1 MIGWSMTGWRVI
13 DWSLSHEGRTGWGRL
28 DDANSNANSSSSD
41 EATEGASMIPRHL
54 LIAVAALLLLVVS
67 MGIYLRRMRQRA
79 REDESPVSDVLPVA
93 PPASGPTETVT
104 LYVAD
109 DAAGALRARSAP
121 IPLPGGRQQ
130 RAEEL
135 LRALLRIYQQPGAG
149 HRLSP
154 AADIRAIYLV
164 DPGAAVIDLNAAFAD
179 QHRSGI
185 LSEQLTVNSLVET
198 LAVNV
203 PGIQRVKI
211 LVEGKT
217 RDTLA
222 GHADLSDWFDAAAV
236 VQAGNQQSGN
246 Q

>member
-1 MIGWSMTGWRVI
+1 MPLFQFETASERN
-13 DWSLSHEGRTGWGRL
+13 HEG
-28 DDANSNANSSSSD
+28 AI
-41 EATEGASMIPRHL
+41 MIPRHL
-54 LIAVAALLLLVVS
+54 LIGVTALLVLVVA
-67 MGIYLRRMRQRA
+67 MGIYIRQMRLRA
-79 REDESPVSDVLPVA
+79 LESGSPVAGALPVA

-104 LYVAD
+104 LYLPDD
-109 DAAGALRARSAP
+109 DAGMLRARSAQ

-135 LRALLRIYQQPGAG
+135 LRALLRIYQQPGAA
-149 HRLSP
+149 HPLAP
-154 AADIRAIYLV
+154 AADIRSIYLV

-185 LSEQLTVNSLVET
+185 LSEQLTVNSLVKT

-203 PGIQRVKI
+203 PGIQRVNI

-222 GHADLSDWFDAAAV
+222 GHADLTESFDVIAV
-236 VQAGNQQSGN
+236 LQAGNQ
-246 Q
+246 

>member
-1 MIGWSMTGWRVI
+1 
-13 DWSLSHEGRTGWGRL
+13 
-28 DDANSNANSSSSD
+28 
-41 EATEGASMIPRHL
+41 MIPRHL
-54 LIAVAALLLLVVS
+54 LIGVSALLVVVVS
-67 MGIYLRRMRQRA
+67 MGIYLRHMRRRA
-79 REDESPVSDVLPVA
+79 VELESLAADALPVA

-109 DAAGALRARSAP
+109 DAAGMLRARAAQ

-135 LRALLRIYQQPGAG
+135 LRALLRIYQQPGAA
-149 HRLSP
+149 HPLAP
-154 AADIRAIYLV
+154 AADIRSIYLV
-164 DPGAAVIDLNAAFAD
+164 NPGAAVIDLNAAFAD

-203 PGIQRVKI
+203 PGIQRVNI

-217 RDTLA
+217 RSSECT
-222 GHADLSDWFDAAAV
+222 G
-236 VQAGNQQSGN
+236 
-246 Q
+246 

>member
-1 MIGWSMTGWRVI
+1 
-13 DWSLSHEGRTGWGRL
+13 
-28 DDANSNANSSSSD
+28 
-41 EATEGASMIPRHL
+41 MIPRHL
-54 LIAVAALLLLVVS
+54 LIGVAALLVLVVA
-67 MGIYLRRMRQRA
+67 MGIYLRQMRRQA
-79 REDESPVSDVLPVA
+79 KELASPAASALPVV
-93 PPASGPTETVT
+93 PPASGPTEAVT

-109 DAAGALRARSAP
+109 DAAGILRLRSAQ

-135 LRALLRIYQQPGAG
+135 LRALLRIYQQPDAP
-149 HRLSP
+149 HPLPP

-164 DPGAAVIDLNAAFAD
+164 DPGAAVVDLNAAFAD

-198 LAVNV
+198 LARNV
-203 PGIQRVKI
+203 PGIQRVTI

-222 GHADLSDWFDAAAV
+222 GHADLSETFDV
-236 VQAGNQQSGN
+236 TTIEQAGNQ
-246 Q
+246 

>member
-1 MIGWSMTGWRVI
+1 
-13 DWSLSHEGRTGWGRL
+13 
-28 DDANSNANSSSSD
+28 
-41 EATEGASMIPRHL
+41 MIPRHL
-54 LIAVAALLLLVVS
+54 LIAVAVLLVLVVA
-67 MGIYLRRMRQRA
+67 MGLYLRHMRLQA
-79 REDESPVSDVLPVA
+79 RELESAAVDASPVA
-93 PPASGPTETVT
+93 PPATGPTETVT

-109 DAAGALRARSAP
+109 DTAGLLRPRATQ

-135 LRALLRIYQQPGAG
+135 LRALLRIYQQPGAT
-149 HRLSP
+149 HPLVP

-185 LSEQLTVNSLVET
+185 QSEQLTVNSLVQT

-203 PGIQRVKI
+203 PGIQRVNI

-222 GHADLSDWFDAAAV
+222 GHTDLSDSFDV
-236 VQAGNQQSGN
+236 ITIEQAGSQ
-246 Q
+246 

>member
-1 MIGWSMTGWRVI
+1 
-13 DWSLSHEGRTGWGRL
+13 
-28 DDANSNANSSSSD
+28 
-41 EATEGASMIPRHL
+41 MIPRHL
-54 LIAVAALLLLVVS
+54 LIGVATLLVAVVS
-67 MGIYLRRMRQRA
+67 MGTYLRHMRQQA
-79 REDESPVSDVLPVA
+79 RELEPPATAALPVA
-93 PPASGPTETVT
+93 PPPSGPTETVT

-109 DAAGALRARSAP
+109 DAAGMLRPRAAQ

-135 LRALLRIYQQPGAG
+135 LRALLRIYQQPGAA
-149 HRLSP
+149 HPLAP
-154 AADIRAIYLV
+154 ASDIRSIYLI

-198 LAVNV
+198 LAINV
-203 PGIQRVKI
+203 PGIQRVNI

-222 GHADLSDWFDAAAV
+222 GHTDLTDPFDVIAVEQAA
-236 VQAGNQQSGN
+236 N
-246 Q
+246 

>member
-1 MIGWSMTGWRVI
+1 
-13 DWSLSHEGRTGWGRL
+13 
-28 DDANSNANSSSSD
+28 
-41 EATEGASMIPRHL
+41 MIPRHL
-54 LIAVAALLLLVVS
+54 LIAVAALPVLVVA
-67 MGIYLRRMRQRA
+67 MGIYARHMRRQA
-79 REDESPVSDVLPVA
+79 GELESPAANALPVA

-109 DAAGALRARSAP
+109 DAAGMLRARSAQ

-135 LRALLRIYQQPGAG
+135 LRALLRIYQQPDAA
-149 HRLSP
+149 HPLAP
-154 AADIRAIYLV
+154 AADIRSIYLV

-203 PGIQRVKI
+203 PGIQRVNI

-222 GHADLSDWFDAAAV
+222 GHADLSESFDVTTVEQAA
-236 VQAGNQQSGN
+236 NQ
-246 Q
+246 

>member
-1 MIGWSMTGWRVI
+1 
-13 DWSLSHEGRTGWGRL
+13 
-28 DDANSNANSSSSD
+28 
-41 EATEGASMIPRHL
+41 MIPRAL
-54 LIAVAALLLLVVS
+54 LIGVAVLLVLVVA
-67 MGIYLRRMRQRA
+67 MGIYLRHIRQQA
-79 REDESPVSDVLPVA
+79 SELEYSSDTLPVA

-109 DAAGALRARSAP
+109 DAAGMLRARAAQ

-135 LRALLRIYQQPGAG
+135 LRTLLRIYQQPGAA
-149 HRLSP
+149 HPLAPS
-154 AADIRAIYLV
+154 ADIRGIYMV

-203 PGIQRVKI
+203 PGIQRVNI
-211 LVEGKT
+211 LVEGKP

-222 GHADLSDWFDAAAV
+222 GHADLTQWFDALTV
-236 VQAGNQQSGN
+236 MQAGSQ
-246 Q
+246 

>member
-1 MIGWSMTGWRVI
+1 
-13 DWSLSHEGRTGWGRL
+13 
-28 DDANSNANSSSSD
+28 
-41 EATEGASMIPRHL
+41 MIPRHL
-54 LIAVAALLLLVVS
+54 LIGVAALLLLVVG
-67 MGIYLRRMRQRA
+67 MGVYVRNMRRRA
-79 REDESPVSDVLPVA
+79 GELESVAADALPVP

-109 DAAGALRARSAP
+109 DDAGILRARAAQ

-135 LRALLRIYQQPGAG
+135 LRTLLRIYQQPGAA
-149 HRLSP
+149 HPVAP
-154 AADIRAIYLV
+154 AADIRSVYLV

-203 PGIQRVKI
+203 PGIQRVNI

-222 GHADLSDWFDAAAV
+222 GHADLSEWFDV
-236 VQAGNQQSGN
+236 TTIEQAGVQ
-246 Q
+246 

>member
-1 MIGWSMTGWRVI
+1 MSLRQPTR
-13 DWSLSHEGRTGWGRL
+13 SLS
-28 DDANSNANSSSSD
+28 
-41 EATEGASMIPRHL
+41 
-54 LIAVAALLLLVVS
+54 
-67 MGIYLRRMRQRA
+67 
-79 REDESPVSDVLPVA
+79 LPQ
-93 PPASGPTETVT
+93 PSGPTEAVT

-109 DAAGALRARSAP
+109 DAAETLRARSAQ

-135 LRALLRIYQQPGAG
+135 LRALLRIYQQPGSA
-149 HRLSP
+149 HPLSP
-154 AADIRAIYLV
+154 ASDIRSIYLV

-203 PGIQRVKI
+203 PGIQRVNI

-222 GHADLSDWFDAAAV
+222 GHVDLSESFDV
-236 VQAGNQQSGN
+236 ITVEQAGGQ
-246 Q
+246 

>member
-1 MIGWSMTGWRVI
+1 
-13 DWSLSHEGRTGWGRL
+13 
-28 DDANSNANSSSSD
+28 
-41 EATEGASMIPRHL
+41 MIPRHL
-54 LIAVAALLLLVVS
+54 LIGVAILLALVVS
-67 MGIYLRRMRQRA
+67 MGIYLRQMRR
-79 REDESPVSDVLPVA
+79 REGELESVAATSALPVA

-109 DAAGALRARSAP
+109 DAAGMLRARSAQ

-135 LRALLRIYQQPGAG
+135 LRTLLRIYQHPGSSHPMA
-149 HRLSP
+149 P
-154 AADIRAIYLV
+154 AADIRSIYLV

-203 PGIQRVKI
+203 PGIQRVNI

-222 GHADLSDWFDAAAV
+222 GHADLTETFDTLTV
-236 VQAGNQQSGN
+236 MQAGNQ
-246 Q
+246 